1 MQRQM
6 PVEIY
11 VHPTQGD
18 DAASGDSLA
27 PFKTLTRAL
36 QQSRPGVIIQLSRG
50 TYSVETGERF
60 PLLITAG
67 VSVLGNLPGQGQGVI
82 LTGSGR
88 YDSPSFGPQSVTV
101 VLQGSVELRGVT
113 VTNPDVKGTGIW
125 IESATPM
132 VSGCT
137 LSKCGREGI
146 LVTGKADPVIT
157 SCQFQDNLAGL
168 TLVRQARG
176 EIRNNTARLNQF
188 GLTISDQAAPIVSN
202 NQWIEN
208 RCGIAISGAA
218 SPIFRGNVI
227 AQNTEDGLTIFGQAT
242 PDLGQINDPA
252 GNRLRDNHRFDLRN
266 ATALKLISMGNQL
279 NPSRINGFVEFLT
292 ARTPRRVADYLPDR
306 SVAMPPAPLDR
317 LALSHAPADLQPHW
331 AARLVQPLIDRQILP
346 SPADGNFQP
355 AALLSPAE
363 FADWLQRAG
372 LAAGS
377 VKPDPVSSEPTSPPT
392 SLPTSLTRLQ
402 TILWLVEMLQLP
414 KCHPR
419 LLQGYRDRMQI
430 PSDQTL
436 AVAAAL
442 QHRLVVSAQPDILN
456 PLQPVTRAEAAA
468 MLYQALLTQ
477 SRVAPLDL
485 PQILQPLLPVMQF
498 QARPAAQAP
507 LVILDPGHGG
517 ADLGVTTI
525 NPEPEPIALPV
536 PMVQM
541 PEIGSQE
548 FFELASLAPGMPAG
562 LPPSSQVS
570 PEMRPQMPLQPPP
583 GMPAEVLRMPGEAPE
598 MPALQEKVITLSV
611 AQAAAGFLQQQGVQV
626 VLTRS
631 NDEARSLAE
640 RLAVATEQKA
650 AALISLHVNA
660 SLSNQSEING
670 IETYHHPDSPEGSR
684 LAWSIHKTL
693 TRTPDVTDRGVRLA
707 PFPLLALPLPAAQI
721 ELGYITGKQDAPSL
735 NNLAYHRYLGR
746 AIANGILR
754 FVQQQD
760 G

>member
-1 MQRQM
+1 
-6 PVEIY
+6 VD
-11 VHPTQGD
+11 H
-18 DAASGDSLA
+18 
-27 PFKTLTRAL
+27 
-36 QQSRPGVIIQLSRG
+36 
-50 TYSVETGERF
+50 
-60 PLLITAG
+60 
-67 VSVLGNLPGQGQGVI
+67 
-82 LTGSGR
+82 
-88 YDSPSFGPQSVTV
+88 
-101 VLQGSVELRGVT
+101 
-113 VTNPDVKGTGIW
+113 
-125 IESATPM
+125 
-132 VSGCT
+132 T
-137 LSKCGREGI
+137 LS
-146 LVTGKADPVIT
+146 LHDALP
-157 SCQFQDNLAGL
+157 
-168 TLVRQARG
+168 
-176 EIRNNTARLNQF
+176 
-188 GLTISDQAAPIVSN
+188 IS
-202 NQWIEN
+202 
-208 RCGIAISGAA
+208 
-218 SPIFRGNVI
+218 
-227 AQNTEDGLTIFGQAT
+227 
-242 PDLGQINDPA
+242 
-252 GNRLRDNHRFDLRN
+252 
-266 ATALKLISMGNQL
+266 LKLISMGNQL

-292 ARTPRRVADYLPDR
+292 ARTPRRVADHLPDQ
-306 SVAMPPAPLDR
+306 SVTMPPAPSDR

-346 SPADGNFQP
+346 SPSDGNFQP
-355 AALLSPAE
+355 TALLWPAE

-372 LAAGS
+372 LAVGS
-377 VKPDPVSSEPTSPPT
+377 GAASAKTETSVSLEPTSLPT
-392 SLPTSLTRLQ
+392 SQPTSLTRLQ
-402 TILWLVEMLQLP
+402 TILWLVEVLQLP

-477 SRVAPLDL
+477 SRVAPIDL
-485 PQILQPLLPVMQF
+485 PQILQPLQSIIHLQS
-498 QARPAAQAP
+498 RPATQAP
-507 LVILDPGHGG
+507 IVILDPGHGG
-517 ADLGVTTI
+517 SDLGVTTT

-536 PMVQM
+536 PMAQM

-562 LPPSSQVS
+562 LAPSSRSLPGQAS
-570 PEMRPQMPLQPPP
+570 PGLRPQMPLQPPP

-611 AQAAAGFLQQQGVQV
+611 AQAAASFLQQQGVQV

-631 NDEARSLAE
+631 EDESRSLAE
-640 RLAVATEQKA
+640 RLAVATAQKA
-650 AALISLHVNA
+650 AAFVSLHANA
-660 SLSNQSEING
+660 SLSSQSEING

-760 G
+760 E